1 MKIRNFCWAPGVHSV
16 LIIWLIN
23 YAYLTNK
30 NINVFQTLGQILSRY
45 NPSRFVDLSFNYEK
59 TRRVEITV
67 ASNKLLLNS
76 HTLVCF
82 QYLDCTPLGLNL
94 SIDCFNRKVIYI
106 PWCWTFLWEL
116 PILAY
121 CFIEVLINLDSLER
135 IARGPGWK
143 RLTCTHHIR

>member
-1 MKIRNFCWAPGVHSV
+1 MHSV

-23 YAYLTNK
+23 YSCLTNK

-45 NPSRFVDLSFNYEK
+45 NPSRFVGLSFNYEK

-82 QYLDCTPLGLNL
+82 PVPGL
-94 SIDCFNRKVIYI
+94 Y
-106 PWCWTFLWEL
+106 TF
-116 PILAY
+116 
-121 CFIEVLINLDSLER
+121 SS
-135 IARGPGWK
+135 
-143 RLTCTHHIR
+143 